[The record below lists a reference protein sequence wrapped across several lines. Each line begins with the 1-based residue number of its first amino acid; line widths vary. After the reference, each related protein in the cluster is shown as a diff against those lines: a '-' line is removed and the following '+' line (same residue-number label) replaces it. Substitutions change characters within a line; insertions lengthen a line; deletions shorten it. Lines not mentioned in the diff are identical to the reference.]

1 MYVTGSDGKY
11 NMYVKIVDAD
21 PNPEHYMPPD
31 ELFVE
36 RVMVRFEKRR
46 GMWIIATDIGI
57 YIMFTFLLL
66 MMSLIQRHPHT
77 FDLTEVVENMFVKA
91 TFTDGPAFEDVR
103 SRWTHTSRERFSSLA
118 VTDITQL

>member
-1 MYVTGSDGKY
+1 
-11 NMYVKIVDAD
+11 MYVKIVDAD
-21 PNPEHYMPPD
+21 PNPEHYKPPE

-46 GMWIIATDIGI
+46 GMWIIVTDIGI

-103 SRWTHTSRERFSSLA
+103 TRCAQISGERFCSLA
-118 VTDITQL
+118 FKNIAQL